1 MILKGMQFPHAV
13 RNSLVN
19 GSSQFNY
26 ISNLLQSRNNIFQ
39 NDWKIANDSFVAAA
53 DSAYPTVLP
62 ISLIK
67 P

>member
-26 ISNLLQSRNNIFQ
+26 IFNLLQSRN
-39 NDWKIANDSFVAAA
+39 D
-53 DSAYPTVLP
+53 
-62 ISLIK
+62 LILTK
-67 P
+67 WLKDC